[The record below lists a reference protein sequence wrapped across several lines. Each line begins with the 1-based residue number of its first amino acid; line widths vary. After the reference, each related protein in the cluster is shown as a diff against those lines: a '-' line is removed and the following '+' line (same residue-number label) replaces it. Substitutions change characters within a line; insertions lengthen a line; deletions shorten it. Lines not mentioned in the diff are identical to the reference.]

1 MSLSR
6 RAFMAVP
13 ASGVLAGLA
22 SAAPQAAP
30 DELEKLLKELEATR
44 AQYYN
49 VPREDGE
56 FIRLLVKSSRSKRV
70 LEIGTANGV
79 SAIWTSLG
87 LQETDGKM
95 TTIEIDSR
103 KVKEAKANLKRA
115 GLDHRVTF
123 VEGDAHK
130 EVRKLEGPWDFVFID
145 AEMGGA
151 MDYFKAVFPKVDKG
165 GLILRHNAI
174 AYKSA
179 MTGYLET
186 VRNHPELDTVTLSM
200 NMKDGFAVSYRKR
213 LK

>member
-6 RAFMAVP
+6 RTFMTVP

-22 SAAPQAAP
+22 SAASQAAP
-30 DELEKLLKELEATR
+30 DELEKLLKKLEATR

-49 VPREDGE
+49 VPREDGQ
-56 FIRLLVKSSRSKRV
+56 FLNLLVKTSKSKRV
-70 LEIGTANGV
+70 LEIGTANGY
-79 SAIWTSLG
+79 SAIWFSLG

-95 TTIEIDSR
+95 TTIEINSR

-115 GLDHRVTF
+115 GLEHRVTF

-130 EVRKLEGPWDFVFID
+130 EVRNLEGPWDFVFID

-151 MDYFKAVFPKVDKG
+151 MDYFKAVFSKVAKG

-179 MTGYLET
+179 MRDYLDA
-186 VRNHPELDTVTLSM
+186 VRKHPELDTVILSM
-200 NMKDGFAVSYRKR
+200 NMKDGFAVSYRK
-213 LK
+213 K